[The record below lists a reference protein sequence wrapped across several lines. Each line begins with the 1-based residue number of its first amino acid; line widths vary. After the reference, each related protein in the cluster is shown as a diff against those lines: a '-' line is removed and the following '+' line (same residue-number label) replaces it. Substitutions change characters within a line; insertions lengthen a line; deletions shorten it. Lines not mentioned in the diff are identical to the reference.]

1 MSELMH
7 GSCVA
12 LLGKAVLLL
21 GDSGAGKSDLAL
33 RLIDRGAFLVAD
45 DQVELSV
52 DEGEVY
58 AAPPDSIAGK
68 LEVRGV
74 GIMALPYK
82 SGVPLALVVR
92 LVGRENMERLPEGQT
107 LEVAGVKVPLLALS
121 PFDES
126 TVAKIR
132 LFLTSAGA

>member
-92 LVGRENMERLPEGQT
+92 LVGREQVERLPEPT
-107 LEVAGVKVPLLALS
+107 FFDCLGVRLPLVSLHA
-121 PFDES
+121 PDAA
-126 TVAKIR
+126 TPAKIR
-132 LFLTSAGA
+132 LFLSSL